1 MASGGTS
8 KADSGPWKGVQE
20 YLKRHYKRG
29 EKTIFKEDNLNLYDD
44 SRVAGESAAT
54 GEYRQG
60 IEDIT
65 AAGSPDLEG
74 AQAYNR
80 QVQSGE
86 FLNNNPFR
94 KAAFNADLDDMTR
107 QFQQTVG
114 QTYGGFEGAGRTS
127 GYLQQYQQQQN
138 TRAYSQEMFKAR
150 DRFYLQDY
158 QKERGYQDQAADRGM
173 QLSQAEFER
182 LAPLGK
188 IGQEK
193 DQYSQKILDDLVQKF
208 EYYQRLPVE
217 RLSMMGQALGTQPVM
232 QSEQF
237 AHNWGAVTC
246 IAAAEYFDQ
255 DSQDWWDTAL
265 WINFHWPAKSEAGV
279 KFLEW
284 YKQHAR
290 ILAAMIHDHAELKEL
305 LRPIFEWARDRGA
318 EVRG

>member
-1 MASGGTS
+1 MASGGHS
-8 KADSGPWKGVQE
+8 KSDSGPWKGVQE
-20 YLKRHYKRG
+20 YLKRHYARAEG
-29 EKTIFKEDNLNLYDD
+29 TVFDEDNLNLYAGD
-44 SRVAGESAAT
+44 RVAAESGAT
-54 GEYRQG
+54 TDYRQG

-74 AQAYNR
+74 AQDYNR
-80 QVQSGE
+80 RVQSGE

-94 KAAFNADLDDMTR
+94 AQAFNADLDDMTR
-107 QFQQTVG
+107 NFQQQVG

-127 GYLQQYQQQQN
+127 GYLQQYQQKQN
-138 TRAYSQEMFKAR
+138 VRTYAQEQFKAR

-173 QLSQAEFER
+173 QLSQAEFNR
-182 LAPLGK
+182 LAPLGQ

-193 DQYSQKILDDLVQKF
+193 DAYSQKQLDDLVQKF

-246 IAAAEYFDQ
+246 YAAAEYFEAGG
-255 DSQDWWDTAL
+255 QDWWDAAL
-265 WINFHWPAKSEAGV
+265 WINFHWPAKAGAGV
-279 KFLEW
+279 DFLKW
-284 YKQHAR
+284 YKRHSR
-290 ILAAMIHDHAELKEL
+290 LLAAMIHDYPDLKEL
-305 LRPIFEWARDRGA
+305 LRPLFEWARERGA
-318 EVRG
+318 EVRR